1 MTEASHPLDR
11 VFRARSVAVI
21 GVSADAHKLTGAPIA
36 ILKATKFPG
45 AIYPVNPKYT
55 EVQGVRCYPSVASL
69 PEAPDVALIVVR
81 AEQVPQTLEECGRL
95 GTRAAVVI
103 SSGFEEVQG
112 QESLVGRV
120 REVCERYGI
129 ALVGPNCEGVW
140 SVGSRVLLTFG
151 SAARREHLA
160 HRPVAILSHSGSVAG
175 AIARHL
181 QDSGFGCSYVVS
193 TGNETMISLLD
204 YLEYLIEQDD
214 VRVVLMFL
222 EGIVGGE
229 RLPALAARARARGI
243 HLVALKAGN
252 SRAGSEAVAS
262 HTGRVATSYAV
273 YRDVFAQ
280 CGILPVASLT
290 ELLEAAEV
298 LTTLPLPRKTTSPD
312 SGLSVFSVPGGT
324 RSLTVDLAESL
335 DVPLARFTEPTVAAL
350 TAILPQFG
358 YAQNPTDLTGHV
370 LSAPQMMNDALGHVA
385 GDPNTEALIMQL
397 ANRGPRDAAER
408 RELLRDAART
418 YGVPMV
424 LTFLG
429 DALAGPARREFAE
442 DGLYVARDANDAVR
456 YMAWLYRC
464 REHLALPAPPPA
476 AVPGACKPAPRD
488 WPGMMQMLADAGIT
502 VPRWTLV
509 PAATGIDGVARKVG
523 YPMAVKALP
532 EDAEHKT
539 EKGLL
544 RLNVRTRIQLAE
556 TCTDLRA
563 RLGRADATL
572 LAQAMAPAGVETVLS
587 VRRDKDF
594 GAVLSIGSGGVMVE
608 LARDIGHLCVPVGRA
623 DVERLIARLKLAQM
637 LAGFRGA
644 PRADTAALVSAAL
657 GLARIVHAYDVA
669 EIEVNPL
676 IVLPEGQGAV
686 AVDVLVTP
694 APAGL

>member
-1 MTEASHPLDR
+1 VTTAAHPLDC
-11 VFRARSVAVI
+11 VFRARSVAIV

-45 AIYPVNPKYT
+45 PIYPINPKYG
-55 EVQGVRCYPSVASL
+55 EVQGVKCYARVADL
-69 PEAPDVALIVVR
+69 PEAPDVAVIVVR
-81 AEQVPQTLEECGRL
+81 AEQVPETLEDLGRL

-103 SSGFEEVQG
+103 SSGFEEVAG
-112 QESLVGRV
+112 QESLVDRV
-120 REVCERYGI
+120 REICNRHGI
-129 ALVGPNCEGVW
+129 VLVGPNCEGVW
-140 SVGSRVLLTFG
+140 SVRSRVLLTFG
-151 SAARREHLA
+151 SAARREQLA
-160 HRPVAILSHSGSVAG
+160 HRPVAVLSHSGSVAG

-181 QDSGFGCSYVVS
+181 QDSGFGCAYVVS
-193 TGNETMISLLD
+193 TGNETTITLLD

-222 EGIVGGE
+222 EGIVGGA
-229 RLPALAARARARGI
+229 RLPALAARARSRGI

-262 HTGRVATSYAV
+262 HTGRVATSYDV

-280 CGILPVASLT
+280 CGILQVASLT
-290 ELLEAAEV
+290 EMLEAAEV
-298 LTTLPLPRKTTSPD
+298 LSSLPLPKHTGSPD
-312 SGLSVFSVPGGT
+312 GGLSVFSVPGGT

-335 DVPLARFTEPTVAAL
+335 DVPLARFTDRTVDAL
-350 TAILPQFG
+350 TAILPRFG

-370 LSAPQMMNDALGHVA
+370 LSAPQIMNDSLGHVA

-418 YGVPMV
+418 HGVPMV

-429 DALAGPARREFAE
+429 DALNGTARREFAD

-464 REHLALPAPPPA
+464 RDHLALPAPPA
-476 AVPGACKPAPRD
+476 AATAAAERRAAPRD
-488 WPGMMQMLADAGIT
+488 WPGMMAMLREAGIA
-502 VPRWTLV
+502 VPRWTLI
-509 PAATGIDGVARKVG
+509 PAQGGIDGVARKVG
-523 YPMAVKALP
+523 YPLAVKALP

-544 RLNVRTRIQLAE
+544 RLNVRNRAQLQEA
-556 TCTDLRA
+556 CADVRA
-563 RLGRADATL
+563 RLGRPDATL
-572 LAQAMAPAGVETVLS
+572 LAQAMAPAGVETVIS
-587 VRRDKDF
+587 VRRDADF

-608 LARDIGHLCVPVGRA
+608 LARDIGHLCLPAGRA
-623 DVERLIARLKLAQM
+623 DVERLIARLKLARL

-644 PRADTAALVSAAL
+644 PKADTAALVDAAL
-657 GLARIVHAYDVA
+657 GLARAFA
-669 EIEVNPL
+669 AFECSEVELNPL

-686 AVDVLVTP
+686 AVDVLVT
-694 APAGL
+694 AG